1 MNMSAKVIKA
11 WVAKAA
17 KRLLALETVGLEPLG
32 AGDAEIA
39 VERCGLCHSD
49 LSVLQSWSKSASSTM
64 RYRASP
70 DSSGRFTEVFKIKVI
85 VALVLFAAFA
95 AMARAADHF
104 DSPATAANPQA
115 DIGDV
120 YAWISTEGRQLNLA
134 MTIQGHTFS
143 DKVQYVLHV
152 DSGKVFGHTSAST
165 TIACRFAA
173 ANAVHCKVGN
183 EDSASGDPT
192 DPSGLE
198 GRNHRFRVYAAL
210 RDDPFY
216 NNLKG
221 LLGAYAAAGSAI
233 KNGVPVDA
241 AGCGHFDEATAK
253 TILDQMGH
261 TDRGPAQNLL
271 HNWTVSAIVISVD
284 LDAVSKGGKLL
295 AVWGTTS
302 IAGKP
307 LDRMGLPFVKNTLLG
322 QAPFSTDDA
331 SGVRR
336 KQFNAA
342 LPTTSALFIADF
354 RKTLAFQDAL
364 DGKCGNQ
371 LLAGPEESPSRY
383 RTLAKLFAEDRLW
396 VDSTSSVCTQLFAVE
411 LTNLRGRKEFSHDC
425 GGRSPTYD
433 TANVWRSLLI
443 AGTTTGI
450 TDGLHQDEHPP
461 SAAVFPFL
469 AAPDPNGVN
478 H

>member
-1 MNMSAKVIKA
+1 MSAIVIRA
-11 WVAKAA
+11 WAAKAA
-17 KRLLALETVGLEPLG
+17 KRPLAFETVGLEPLG
-32 AGDAEIA
+32 AEDAEIA
-39 VERCGLCHSD
+39 LERRGLCHSD

-70 DSSGRFTEVFKIKVI
+70 DSSRRFTEVFKIKVL

-95 AMARAADHF
+95 VMARASDHF
-104 DSPATAANPQA
+104 DSPATVANPQA

-173 ANAVHCKVGN
+173 ANAVHCKVGD

-221 LLGAYAAAGSAI
+221 LLGAYATASSAI
-233 KNGVPVDA
+233 KNGVSVGA
-241 AGCGHFDEATAK
+241 AGCGHFDEATTK
-253 TILDQMGH
+253 TIRDQMGH

-271 HNWTVSAIVISVD
+271 HNWTASAIVISVD

-322 QAPFSTDDA
+322 DAPFSTDDA
-331 SGVRR
+331 SSVRR
-336 KQFNAA
+336 KEFNAA
-342 LPTTSALFIADF
+342 LPTTSSSFITDLQ
-354 RKTLAFQDAL
+354 KTLAFQDSL

-371 LLAGPEESPSRY
+371 LLAGENESPSRY
-383 RTLAKLFAEDRLW
+383 RTLAKLFSEDRLW
-396 VDSTSSVCTQLFAVE
+396 VNSASSVCTQFFAVE
-411 LTNLRGRKEFSHDC
+411 LANLGGQKAFNHDC

-433 TANVWRSLLI
+433 TSNVWRSLLI
-443 AGTTTGI
+443 AGNTTGI

-461 SAAVFPFL
+461 SATAFPFL